1 MSPALDI
8 AGGGLGGLPSV
19 TFTVFTGRLGDV
31 AIGGLPG
38 MPETC
43 RSYVF
48 VAMPVTVTV
57 ATWRDVTHACRR
69 RRPPIPPTNPAFD
82 GGFDDGVDDG
92 ATNCV
97 VVVVVVVAG
106 GGGGDGFAGGA
117 GTFV

>member
-1 MSPALDI
+1 MVGGGGGGDGSVVVVVVVVVGGGGDGASVVVVV

-57 ATWRDVTHACRR
+57 AT
-69 RRPPIPPTNPAFD
+69 
-82 GGFDDGVDDG
+82 
-92 ATNCV
+92 
-97 VVVVVVVAG
+97 
-106 GGGGDGFAGGA
+106 
-117 GTFV
+117 